1 MWHSLWWSK
10 IQDLEKQ
17 QTNKNHQPTNQP
29 TNQLPSAP
37 PHLARK
43 KKKKE
48 RKKEV
53 QNKEVHL
60 TLDSF
65 WWHNGELGGTQLQNN
80 MIDACVM
87 ASG

>member
-1 MWHSLWWSK
+1 MV
-10 IQDLEKQ
+10 IQNSGSWKT
-17 QTNKNHQPTNQP
+17 TNEQKPPTNQP
-29 TNQLPSAP
+29 TDQPIPLCFSP
-37 PHLARK
+37 PCPE